1 MKIKMCLLSDMIFGS
16 GLSLPGGVDI
26 LIQTDEHGFPF
37 YKGSTFKGVFR
48 EALEQYL
55 AWTDPDD
62 KKKSEKTLKTLLG
75 IGGDKQINNP
85 RKLIFSDFVLSMNV
99 RGAVLD
105 EGLSQVAVRELFTN
119 SRTFTKV
126 QDEGTVADGSLRT
139 AHCINK
145 NLWFYSEIAC
155 AAEDEELIEDVL
167 GTIKWIGT
175 MRNRGFGNVLIEREE
190 ER

>member
-1 MKIKMCLLSDMIFGS
+1 
-16 GLSLPGGVDI
+16 
-26 LIQTDEHGFPF
+26 
-37 YKGSTFKGVFR
+37 
-48 EALEQYL
+48 
-55 AWTDPDD
+55 
-62 KKKSEKTLKTLLG
+62 
-75 IGGDKQINNP
+75 
-85 RKLIFSDFVLSMNV
+85 MNV